1 MEAWGARDI
10 ATSGESWGK
19 NSTNR
24 VLNGLRF
31 SCVYLC
37 ACVLAIPKC
46 CFPLFM
52 GFSWVVQCWFLNTLL
67 CVLSSFSKKKHT
79 ERGILLINA
88 FWHVSH
94 LIWFN
99 RSLCMF
105 RSLIHSSCQPSISI
119 SSQFSQLEMIAS
131 ADQNVFIICEGF
143 LMFVGAAA
151 YFGIVGTYH
160 SSQALQVKVVL
171 RFVCLNTHSTED
183 KE

>member
-1 MEAWGARDI
+1 MDFASRVCICVRVCLPYQSA
-10 ATSGESWGK
+10 AFHYSWGFLGSF
-19 NSTNR
+19 NADFWIHYYVFCR
-24 VLNGLRF
+24 
-31 SCVYLC
+31 
-37 ACVLAIPKC
+37 P
-46 CFPLFM
+46 FP
-52 GFSWVVQCWFLNTLL
+52 
-67 CVLSSFSKKKHT
+67 KKKHT